1 MTLSFPMEDNSQH
14 QGEYVEFGRRLQKAF
29 VRKTVDY
36 YCHFLY
42 EKSHPFY
49 GIKQIPSCTPPLPNF
64 SLSNMPPHAYT
75 NVGTSIATRFI
86 HTAVNKFR
94 SPIGAITFYPDGRR
108 LITASNSGELTLWN
122 SLTFNFETIQQAH
135 ESSIKIMKWS
145 HNDNFLLIGDQSG
158 IIKYFQQSLNNIK
171 VIKASEEPIRGIG
184 FSPSDSKFVSG
195 SDDKTVKIFDFASG
209 VEECSLQG
217 HGWDVKTCDWHPNS
231 SLIASGSKDNLVK
244 VYFYLYSYGM
254 QEQLLV

>member
-1 MTLSFPMEDNSQH
+1 MKFLSSPCEAVTMENHNNQQH
-14 QGEYVEFGRRLQKAF
+14 QGEYVEFAKRLQKAF

-49 GIKQIPSCTPPLPNF
+49 GIKKIPSYTPPLPNF
-64 SLSNMPPHAYT
+64 SLANIPPHAYS
-75 NVGTSIATRFI
+75 NVGSAICTRFI
-86 HTAVNKFR
+86 HTAINKFR

-135 ESSIKIMKWS
+135 EASIKIMRWS
-145 HNDNFLLIGDQSG
+145 YSDNFLLIGDQSG

-171 VIKASEEPIRGIG
+171 IIKAHEEPVRGIG

-195 SDDKTVKIFDFASG
+195 SDDKSVKIFDFASG
-209 VEECSLQG
+209 VEESSLTG
-217 HGWDVKTCDWHPNS
+217 HGWDVKTVDWHPHS
-231 SLIASGSKDNLVK
+231 SLIASGSKDNMVK
-244 VYFYLYSYGM
+244 VLDS
-254 QEQLLV
+254 LI